1 MKQHIQIAIIAFGI
15 IGILGACQ
23 KKDNT
28 PAQPAKVVINVSSP
42 ANGQLYRKGDSVY
55 INASVS
61 YISELHGYELQLKN
75 KNTGDV
81 LYATDEHVHSD
92 AFTIKEAW
100 LDTLSAA
107 TDLQLEITAEID
119 HEGNGS
125 QAEIEFKSQ
134 P

>member
-1 MKQHIQIAIIAFGI
+1 MKQHIQIAIIAFSI
-15 IGILGACQ
+15 IGVLSACQ
-23 KKDNT
+23 KKDDT

-42 ANGQLYRKGDSVY
+42 VSGQLYRKGDSVY

-75 KNTGDV
+75 KNTGTV
-81 LYATDEHVHSD
+81 LYASDEHVHSD
-92 AFTIKEAW
+92 AFAIKEAW
-100 LDTLSAA
+100 LDTLSTA
-107 TDLQLEITAEID
+107 TDLQLEITTEID
-119 HEGNGS
+119 HEGNSS

>member
-1 MKQHIQIAIIAFGI
+1 MKQHIQIAIIAFSI
-15 IGILGACQ
+15 IGVLSACQ
-23 KKDNT
+23 KKDDT

-75 KNTGDV
+75 KNTGAL

-119 HEGNGS
+119 HNGNGS
-125 QAEIEFKSQ
+125 QTEIEFKSQ